1 MVVSERVGWADWAV
15 FAALGLMW
23 GSSFLFIKIGVET
36 LTPFT
41 LVAGRIAIGAAVL
54 LAIVLTTREV
64 LPRQR
69 RVYAHIAVVAMLGMV
84 IPFSLITWG
93 ERTIDSALAAILNA
107 TVPLFVIVLAAIAL
121 RDEPITVNRLVG
133 LVLGFAGVVLLM
145 SPDLAAG
152 SRADVGGQLAL
163 IGSSVSYAAGNVY
176 ARRFV
181 RNVRPLSI
189 AFLELSFALVAALA
203 LVLIFERPFDLPV
216 DGTSL
221 VAVGWLG
228 VFGSGLAFVAFFR
241 LLSRWGSTRSSLVAY
256 VLPVVGIVLGAVFL
270 HENVGPVVLAGTG
283 LVIGG
288 IALTNA
294 RFGQRRLI
302 GRAPLPP
309 PADGADR
316 PVAPGTP
323 GTGANVSRVGD

>member
-1 MVVSERVGWADWAV
+1 MRSDERGSWVDWLTFV
-15 FAALGLMW
+15 ALGLMW

-41 LVAGRIAIGAAVL
+41 LVAGRIAIGAVVL
-54 LAIVLTTREV
+54 LVIVVATREV

-69 RVYAHIAVVAMLGMV
+69 AVYGHIAVVAMLGMV

-133 LVLGFAGVVLLM
+133 LLIGFAGVVLLM

-163 IGSSVSYAAGNVY
+163 IASSVSYAAGNVY

-189 AFLELSFALVAALA
+189 AFLELSFAFVAALA
-203 LVLIFERPFDLPV
+203 LVFIFERPFELAV

-221 VAVGWLG
+221 LAVGWLG
-228 VFGSGLAFVAFFR
+228 VLGSGLAFVAFFR

-270 HENVGPVVLAGTG
+270 HENVGAVVLVGTG

-294 RFGQRRLI
+294 GFGQRRLL
-302 GRAPLPP
+302 GRAPVAEE
-309 PADGADR
+309 ADGVDR
-316 PVAPGTP
+316 PVPAGTA
-323 GTGANVSRVGD
+323 GTGAEAPRVGD

>member
-1 MVVSERVGWADWAV
+1 MRSDERRSWLDWLT

-54 LAIVLTTREV
+54 LVIVLATREV

-69 RVYAHIAVVAMLGMV
+69 AVYGHIAVVAMLGMV

-133 LVLGFAGVVLLM
+133 LLIGFAGVVLLM

-163 IGSSVSYAAGNVY
+163 IASSVSYAAGNVY

-203 LVLIFERPFDLPV
+203 LVFIFERPFELAV
-216 DGTSL
+216 DGSSL

-228 VFGSGLAFVAFFR
+228 FFGSGLAFVAFFR
-241 LLSRWGSTRSSLVAY
+241 LLARWGSTRSSLVAY
-256 VLPVVGIVLGAVFL
+256 VLPVVGIVLGVVFL
-270 HENVGPVVLAGTG
+270 HEAVGPVVLIGTG

-294 RFGQRRLI
+294 AFGQRRLL
-302 GRAPLPP
+302 GRAPVAAE
-309 PADGADR
+309 ADGADR
-316 PVAPGTP
+316 PARAGTG
-323 GTGANVSRVGD
+323 GTGAQAPRVGD